1 MWNKR
6 AESRVWN
13 EMAAILILVH
23 DAEIIIEERARV
35 RSYTTM
41 IHVLVLSI
49 DDSILYFQ
57 NTIIPMGIDYY
68 TRTVLTTYIIKR
80 LVAASVHGV
89 GTSIARTCMLH
100 ELPYGALR
108 GYNQPAMDCPMCI
121 ELMASALTLAC
132 GHSCCKLCLVEWV
145 QTKPRRN
152 AQFAAQRPLP
162 ILSPYCPSGGA
173 TASRGVGGAGRT

>member
-49 DDSILYFQ
+49 DDSILYY
-57 NTIIPMGIDYY
+57 NTHGDRLLYTHCIDYIHY
-68 TRTVLTTYIIKR
+68 K
-80 LVAASVHGV
+80 
-89 GTSIARTCMLH
+89 
-100 ELPYGALR
+100 
-108 GYNQPAMDCPMCI
+108 
-121 ELMASALTLAC
+121 
-132 GHSCCKLCLVEWV
+132 
-145 QTKPRRN
+145 
-152 AQFAAQRPLP
+152 
-162 ILSPYCPSGGA
+162 
-173 TASRGVGGAGRT
+173 ASRSG